1 MSLPVF
7 YSLPFSPA
15 LFKQSF
21 CKPRPTMNHQPHHLF
36 SQAPPP
42 NEGRGRAARVR
53 LRDKQ
58 SGADS
63 EALPLRGCRFIA
75 RV

>member
-1 MSLPVF
+1 M
-7 YSLPFSPA
+7 
-15 LFKQSF
+15 
-21 CKPRPTMNHQPHHLF
+21 MNHQPHHLF